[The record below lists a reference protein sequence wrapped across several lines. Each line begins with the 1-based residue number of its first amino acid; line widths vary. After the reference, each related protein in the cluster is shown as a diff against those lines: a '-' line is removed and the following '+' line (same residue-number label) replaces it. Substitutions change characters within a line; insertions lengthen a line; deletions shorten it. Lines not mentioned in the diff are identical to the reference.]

1 MGVQLTRSVV
11 AQQQDHLRE
20 ACPGWEVW
28 PIGTWD
34 RRTEW
39 SAQPDGAHGA
49 VITGKAS
56 ADELL
61 AAVREYEQDLDR
73 HLDDAK
79 ALLATVPAS
88 GIGRDSAAV
97 LAALVSALEAL
108 AVRLAVAEQAES

>member
-1 MGVQLTRSVV
+1 LP
-11 AQQQDHLRE
+11 E
-20 ACPGWEVW
+20 ACPGWQVW

-39 SAQPDGAHGA
+39 SAQPDGAQGA
-49 VITGKAS
+49 VIMGKAS

-79 ALLATVPAS
+79 ALLASVPDS

-108 AVRLAVAEQAES
+108 AVRPVTAEQAES